1 MCLPPAYSWTKK
13 GRSNRHEVR
22 SRWGKQGRI
31 NLIGPLSLDEEVES
45 LEYRILEGSCR
56 TGEVLGSLDSLTQ
69 EAERKGRRV
78 VVVLDNAPF
87 HKAGAVRDA
96 RPGWEAKGLELYYL
110 PAYCPHLNLIEG
122 VWKRLKG
129 FLMLRISCTMVAGGA
144 RIGLTRLG
152 AGLRCL
158 GWDTSAAPQHR
169 TAAARDRSVA

>member
-1 MCLPPAYSWTKK
+1 MSLCLPPAYSWTKK

-31 NLIGPLSLDEEVES
+31 NLIGTLSLDEEVES

-56 TGEVLGSLDSLTQ
+56 SGEVLGYLDSLTQ

-129 FLMLRISCTMVAGGA
+129 FLMPRRYYDSLAELKQAVLNALR
-144 RIGLTRLG
+144 LLG
-152 AGLRCL
+152 AVELQC
-158 GWDTSAAPQHR
+158 
-169 TAAARDRSVA
+169 